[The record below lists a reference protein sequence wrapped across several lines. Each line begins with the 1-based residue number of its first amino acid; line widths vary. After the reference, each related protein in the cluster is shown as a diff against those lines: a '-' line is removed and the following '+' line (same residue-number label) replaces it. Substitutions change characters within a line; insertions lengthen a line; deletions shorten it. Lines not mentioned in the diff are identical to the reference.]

1 VFLGKKKGIVGL
13 DIGSS
18 AVKLVE
24 LKGAKGGRYT
34 LVHAGHATLSPE
46 AIVEGTV
53 MDSSLVVE
61 VAQRVMQEQSVK
73 NSSVGISLSGLSV
86 AIRKIQV
93 PAMSDAELAESI
105 HWEAEQYLPFD
116 VNEVNLDYVV
126 LGSDAD
132 TMDVLLVAAKKDRI
146 ADYTGIVTQ
155 LGKSPSLVDVDVFAL
170 QNAYEQNYGPASDRV
185 VALVNIGAHIMN
197 VNILAFGQSVF
208 WRDIVFGGNAY
219 TEAIQRELNLTR
231 EQAEGVKTGEQL
243 GDHTPQTILGILN
256 GVSED
261 LAAELQK
268 TFEFFYT
275 TSSHDRVEEIVL
287 AGGSSHILN
296 LEEVL
301 KERLGARVE
310 VMNPFREIDYSA
322 SDFPPEWLNRHAA
335 SMAIAVGMAL
345 RVTGD

>member
-1 VFLGKKKGIVGL
+1 MLLGKKKGIVGL

-18 AVKLVE
+18 AIKLVE
-24 LKGAKGGRYT
+24 LKAGKGGRYT
-34 LVHAGHATLSPE
+34 LLHAAHAPLSPE

-61 VAQRVMQEQSVK
+61 VAQRLMQEQGVK
-73 NSSVGISLSGLSV
+73 NPNIGISLSWMSV

-93 PAMSDAELAESI
+93 PAMSEAELAESI

-126 LGSDAD
+126 LAQDAD
-132 TMDVLLVAAKKDRI
+132 NMEVLLVAAKKDRI
-146 ADYTGIVTQ
+146 ADYTGIITQ
-155 LGKSPSLVDVDVFAL
+155 LAKSPALVDVDVFAL
-170 QNAYEQNYGPASDRV
+170 QNAYEYNYGVPQERV

-197 VNILAFGQSVF
+197 VNILAHGQSVF

-231 EQAEGVKTGEQL
+231 EQAEAVKSGEQL
-243 GDHTPQTILGILN
+243 GDHTPQTILGVLN

-275 TSSHDRVEEIVL
+275 TSSHDQVEEVVL
-287 AGGSSHILN
+287 AGGASQVLN
-296 LEEVL
+296 LDGVL
-301 KERLGARVE
+301 RERLGAKIE
-310 VMNPFREIDYSA
+310 LMNPFREIQYSE
-322 SDFPPEWLNRHAA
+322 SQFSPEWLNRHAPA
-335 SMAIAVGMAL
+335 MVVAVGMAL
-345 RVTGD
+345 RTTGD

>member
-1 VFLGKKKGIVGL
+1 VLLGKKKGIVGL

-18 AVKLVE
+18 AIKLVE
-24 LKGAKGGRYT
+24 LKAGKGGRYT
-34 LVHAGHATLSPE
+34 LLHAAHAPLSPE

-61 VAQRVMQEQSVK
+61 VAQRLIQEQAVK
-73 NSSVGISLSGLSV
+73 NPNIGISLSGMSV

-93 PAMSDAELAESI
+93 PAMSEAELAESI

-126 LGSDAD
+126 LAQDAD
-132 TMDVLLVAAKKDRI
+132 NMEVLLVAAKKDRI
-146 ADYTGIVTQ
+146 ADYTGIITQ
-155 LGKSPSLVDVDVFAL
+155 LAKSPALVDVDVFAL
-170 QNAYEQNYGPASDRV
+170 QNAYEYNYGVPQDRV

-197 VNILAFGQSVF
+197 VNILAHGQSVF
-208 WRDIVFGGNAY
+208 WRDIVFGGNAF

-231 EQAEGVKTGEQL
+231 EQAEAVKSGEQL
-243 GDHTPQTILGILN
+243 GDHTPQTILGVLN

-275 TSSHDRVEEIVL
+275 TSSHDQVEEVVL
-287 AGGSSHILN
+287 AGGASQVLN
-296 LEEVL
+296 LDGVL
-301 KERLGARVE
+301 RERLGAKIE
-310 VMNPFREIDYSA
+310 LMNPFREIQYSE
-322 SDFPPEWLNRHAA
+322 SQFSPEWLNRHAPA
-335 SMAIAVGMAL
+335 MVVAVGMAL
-345 RVTGD
+345 RTTGD

>member
-1 VFLGKKKGIVGL
+1 MLLGKKKGIVGL

-18 AVKLVE
+18 AIKLVE
-24 LKGAKGGRYT
+24 LKAGKGGRYT
-34 LVHAGHATLSPE
+34 LLHAAHAPLSPE

-61 VAQRVMQEQSVK
+61 VAQRLIQEQAVK
-73 NSSVGISLSGLSV
+73 NPNIGISLSGMSV

-93 PAMSDAELAESI
+93 PAMSEAELAESI

-126 LGSDAD
+126 LAQDAD
-132 TMDVLLVAAKKDRI
+132 NMEVLLVAAKKDRI
-146 ADYTGIVTQ
+146 ADYTGIITQ
-155 LGKSPSLVDVDVFAL
+155 LAKSPALVDVDVFAL
-170 QNAYEQNYGPASDRV
+170 QNAYEYNYGVPQDRV
-185 VALVNIGAHIMN
+185 VALVNVGAHIMN
-197 VNILAFGQSVF
+197 VNILAHGQSVF

-231 EQAEGVKTGEQL
+231 EQAEAVKSGEQL
-243 GDHTPQTILGILN
+243 GDHTPQTILGVLN

-275 TSSHDRVEEIVL
+275 TSSHDQVEEVVL
-287 AGGSSHILN
+287 AGGASQVLN
-296 LEEVL
+296 LDGVL
-301 KERLGARVE
+301 RERLGAKIE
-310 VMNPFREIDYSA
+310 LMNPFREIQYSE
-322 SDFPPEWLNRHAA
+322 SQFSPEWLNRHAPA
-335 SMAIAVGMAL
+335 MVVAVGMAL
-345 RVTGD
+345 RTTGD

>member
-1 VFLGKKKGIVGL
+1 MLLGKKKGIVGL

-18 AVKLVE
+18 AIKLVE
-24 LKGAKGGRYT
+24 LKAGKGGRYS
-34 LVHAGHATLSPE
+34 LLHAGHAPLSPE

-61 VAQRVMQEQSVK
+61 VAQRLIGEQGVK
-73 NSSVGISLSGLSV
+73 NPGIGISLSGMSV

-93 PAMSDAELAESI
+93 PAMSEAELAESI

-126 LGSDAD
+126 LGQDAD
-132 TMDVLLVAAKKDRI
+132 NMEVLLVAAKKDRI
-146 ADYTGIVTQ
+146 ADYTGIITQ
-155 LGKSPSLVDVDVFAL
+155 LGKSPALVDVDVFAL
-170 QNAYEQNYGPASDRV
+170 QNAYEYNYGVPQDRV

-197 VNILAFGQSVF
+197 VNILAHGQSVF

-231 EQAEGVKTGEQL
+231 DQAEAVKSGEQL
-243 GDHTPQTILGILN
+243 GDHTPQTILGVLN

-275 TSSHDRVEEIVL
+275 TSSHDQVEEVVL
-287 AGGSSHILN
+287 AGGAAGALN
-296 LEEVL
+296 LDGVL
-301 KERLGARVE
+301 RERLGAKIE
-310 VMNPFREIDYSA
+310 LMNPFREIQYSE
-322 SDFPPEWLNRHAA
+322 SQFSPEWLNRHAPA
-335 SMAIAVGMAL
+335 MVVAVGMAL
-345 RVTGD
+345 RTT

>member
-1 VFLGKKKGIVGL
+1 MFLSKKKGITGL
-13 DIGSS
+13 DIGSF

-24 LKGAKGGRYT
+24 LKPSKGGRFS
-34 LVHAGHATLSPE
+34 LVHAGHSPLSPE

-61 VAQRVMQEQSVK
+61 VAQRLITEQSVR
-73 NSSVGISLSGLSV
+73 NQSFGISLSGISV

-93 PAMSDAELAESI
+93 PAMSDAELSESI
-105 HWEAEQYLPFD
+105 QWEAEQYLPFN

-126 LGSDAD
+126 LSSDVD

-146 ADYTGIVTQ
+146 ADYTGILSQ
-155 LGKSPSLVDVDVFAL
+155 LGKAPTLVDVDVFSL
-170 QNAYEQNYGPASDRV
+170 QNAFEYNYGMATDKV

-197 VNILAFGQSVF
+197 VNVLAHGQSVF

-219 TEAIQRELNLTR
+219 TEAIQRELNLPR
-231 EQAEGVKTGEQL
+231 EQAEAVKVGEQL
-243 GDHTPQTILGILN
+243 GDHAPQTILGVLN
-256 GVSED
+256 SVSED

-275 TSSHDRVEEIVL
+275 TSSHDRVEEIYL
-287 AGGSSHILN
+287 AGGSCQVLN
-296 LEEVL
+296 LDQVL

-310 VMNPFREIDYSA
+310 VMNPFREIDYSE
-322 SDFPPEWLNRHAA
+322 SQFPPEWLNRHAP
-335 SMAIAVGMAL
+335 SMAVAVGMAL
-345 RVTGD
+345 RSVGD

>member
-1 VFLGKKKGIVGL
+1 VLLGKKKGIVGL

-18 AVKLVE
+18 AIKLVE
-24 LKGAKGGRYT
+24 LKAGKGGRYS
-34 LVHAGHATLSPE
+34 LLHAGHAPLSPE

-61 VAQRVMQEQSVK
+61 VAQRLIGEQGVK
-73 NSSVGISLSGLSV
+73 NPGIGISLSGMSV

-93 PAMSDAELAESI
+93 PAMSEAELAESI

-126 LGSDAD
+126 LGQDAD
-132 TMDVLLVAAKKDRI
+132 NMEVLLVAAKKDRI
-146 ADYTGIVTQ
+146 ADYTGIITQ
-155 LGKSPSLVDVDVFAL
+155 LGKSPALVDVDVFAL
-170 QNAYEQNYGPASDRV
+170 QNAYEYNYGVPQDRV

-197 VNILAFGQSVF
+197 VNILAHGQSVF

-231 EQAEGVKTGEQL
+231 DQAEAVKSGEQL
-243 GDHTPQTILGILN
+243 GDHTPQTILGVLN

-275 TSSHDRVEEIVL
+275 TSSHDQVEEVVL
-287 AGGSSHILN
+287 AGGAAGALN
-296 LEEVL
+296 LDGVL
-301 KERLGARVE
+301 RERLGAKIE
-310 VMNPFREIDYSA
+310 LMNPFREIQYSE
-322 SDFPPEWLNRHAA
+322 SQFSPEWLNRHAPA
-335 SMAIAVGMAL
+335 MVVAVGMAL
-345 RVTGD
+345 RTTGD

>member
-1 VFLGKKKGIVGL
+1 VLLGKKKGIVGL

-18 AVKLVE
+18 AIKLVE
-24 LKGAKGGRYT
+24 LKAGKGGRYT
-34 LVHAGHATLSPE
+34 LLHAAHAPLSPE

-61 VAQRVMQEQSVK
+61 VAQRLIQEQGVK
-73 NSSVGISLSGLSV
+73 NPNIGISLSGMSV

-93 PAMSDAELAESI
+93 PAMSEAELAESI

-126 LGSDAD
+126 LAQDAD
-132 TMDVLLVAAKKDRI
+132 NMEVLLVAAKKDRI
-146 ADYTGIVTQ
+146 ADYTGIITQ
-155 LGKSPSLVDVDVFAL
+155 LAKSPALVDVDVFAL
-170 QNAYEQNYGPASDRV
+170 QNAYEYNYGVPQDRV
-185 VALVNIGAHIMN
+185 VALVNVGAHIMN
-197 VNILAFGQSVF
+197 VNILAHGQSVF

-231 EQAEGVKTGEQL
+231 EQAEAVKSGEQL
-243 GDHTPQTILGILN
+243 GDHTPQTILGVLN

-275 TSSHDRVEEIVL
+275 TSSHDQVEEVVL
-287 AGGSSHILN
+287 AGGASQVLN
-296 LEEVL
+296 LDGVL
-301 KERLGARVE
+301 RERLGAKIE
-310 VMNPFREIDYSA
+310 LMNPFREIQYSE
-322 SDFPPEWLNRHAA
+322 SQFSPEWLNRHAPA
-335 SMAIAVGMAL
+335 MVVAVGMAL
-345 RVTGD
+345 RTTGD

>member
-1 VFLGKKKGIVGL
+1 MLLGKKKSIVGL

-18 AVKLVE
+18 AIKLVE
-24 LKGAKGGRYT
+24 LKPGKGGRFS
-34 LVHAGHATLSPE
+34 LVHAAHAPLSPE

-61 VAQRVMQEQSVK
+61 VAQRLIQDQGVK
-73 NSSVGISLSGLSV
+73 NPSIGISLSGMSV

-93 PAMSDAELAESI
+93 PAMSEAELQESI

-126 LGSDAD
+126 LSQDAD
-132 TMDVLLVAAKKDRI
+132 NMEVLLVAAKKDRI
-146 ADYTGIVTQ
+146 ADYTGIITQ
-155 LGKSPSLVDVDVFAL
+155 LGKAPALVDVDVFAL
-170 QNAYEQNYGPASDRV
+170 QNAYEYNYGVPQDRV
-185 VALVNIGAHIMN
+185 VALVNVGAHIMN
-197 VNILAFGQSVF
+197 VNILAHGMSVF

-231 EQAEGVKTGEQL
+231 EQAEAVKAGEQL
-243 GDHTPQTILGILN
+243 GDHTPQTILGVLN

-275 TSSHDRVEEIVL
+275 TSSHDQVEEVVL
-287 AGGSSHILN
+287 AGGASQVLN
-296 LEEVL
+296 LDAVL
-301 KERLGARVE
+301 RERLGAKVE
-310 VMNPFREIDYSA
+310 LMNPFREIHYSE
-322 SDFPPEWLNRHAA
+322 SQFSPEWLNRHAPA
-335 SMAIAVGMAL
+335 MAVAVGMGL
-345 RVTGD
+345 RTTGD